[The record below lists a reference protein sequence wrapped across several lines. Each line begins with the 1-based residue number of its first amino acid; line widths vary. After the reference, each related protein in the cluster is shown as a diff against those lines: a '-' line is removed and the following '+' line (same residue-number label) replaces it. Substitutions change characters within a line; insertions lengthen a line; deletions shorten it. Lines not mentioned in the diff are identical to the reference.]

1 MVVIRNRME
10 NLHVNGKV
18 SPLNG
23 KIVLRVFGPTEWT
36 GMPHYR
42 VHILDQGGDL
52 KGAIDL
58 DCADDEAAREHVAAV
73 LEGHCGELWRF
84 VTLYEPDSPSIE
96 RKPL

>member
-1 MVVIRNRME
+1 
-10 NLHVNGKV
+10 
-18 SPLNG
+18 
-23 KIVLRVFGPTEWT
+23 
-36 GMPHYR
+36 MPHYR

-73 LEGHCGELWRF
+73 LEGHCGELWRL

-96 RKPL
+96 LKPL